1 MPPSVEELERRLR
14 GRNDTPED
22 QIAIRMERA
31 KQLILEGRHSIK
43 EIADLLGISNPF
55 YFSTAFRRYVGMS
68 PSQYRKELRG

>member
-1 MPPSVEELERRLR
+1 
-14 GRNDTPED
+14 
-22 QIAIRMERA
+22 MERA